1 MLCGMKHLRIRN
13 RQVLLVPVMLCAV
26 LSGPV
31 NSQQAGPGSG
41 VTVDFVAVTASGEPI
56 TDLKASDITV
66 RIGGRDRN
74 VTNLELRRASGA
86 GDAAAAPA
94 APAVP
99 PPYST
104 NQGGGSSASSAG
116 RRILIVV
123 DNESLR
129 AGTERDI
136 RASLEPVF
144 KALGPGDRVAFA
156 SVPNDIF
163 GVGLGSAA
171 AAQAALEKFTGGRAA
186 SHTDDEARCR
196 TRDALTAL
204 RRVVE
209 SAPRADQ
216 PATVIFFSQGITSP
230 GTTSSGSGCQVTP
243 DLYQGVGQA
252 LAIARA
258 NLFVVQGDPSFA
270 ATSERTRNEQQGLES
285 LAALGGGNMLRATPT
300 GLSRLPA
307 ESAAYYVATVAPESN
322 DRPSVVR
329 LEVRSKREGVT
340 IRSRSEISLGGRA
353 TGPAG
358 AAAPAGA
365 GQKPASVNEMVTT
378 TAPFTALPL
387 RTTAIASRG
396 QADKMAVFTMTEPI
410 EPGVKL
416 TALRAVLFDPATSKS
431 AFVADANAQQLAART
446 VSLPMAVAPGR
457 YRLRVAATDDKGR
470 AGAVDHEVDTTL
482 VPAGALK
489 LGGLMLL
496 SPRGESFS
504 PVMEF
509 ANEPEIG
516 VYAEM
521 YGQLTAQV
529 EARIELAQTVDGP
542 AIDKAQVG
550 GSQSNEPDKFILN
563 GKLPIAK
570 LAPGDYVVRMVV
582 KMGDAPEGRLVRTLR
597 KTGK

>member
-1 MLCGMKHLRIRN
+1 MKHLRIRN
-13 RQVLLVPVMLCAV
+13 RQVLVPVMLVAF
-26 LSGPV
+26 LAGPV
-31 NSQQAGPGSG
+31 NSQQAGAGSG
-41 VTVDFVAVTASGEPI
+41 VTVDFVAVNASGEPV
-56 TDLKASDITV
+56 TDLKASDITI
-66 RIGGRDRN
+66 RIGGRDRS
-74 VTNLELRRASGA
+74 VTNLELRRAGGGS
-86 GDAAAAPA
+86 GDAAAAALAPPA
-94 APAVP
+94 AAP

-104 NQGGGSSASSAG
+104 NQGGGSSSASSPG

-129 AGTERDI
+129 AGTDRDI

-144 KALGPGDRVAFA
+144 KSLGPGDRVSFA

-163 GVGLGSAA
+163 GVGLGSPA
-171 AAQAALEKFTGGRAA
+171 AAQAALEKFTGGRPA
-186 SHTDDEARCR
+186 SHSDDEARCR

-204 RRVVE
+204 RRVIE
-209 SAPRADQ
+209 AAPRGDQ

-252 LAIARA
+252 LAVARA
-258 NLFVVQGDPSFA
+258 NLFVVQGDPSFT
-270 ATSERTRNEQQGLES
+270 ATTERTRNEQQGLES

-300 GLSRLPA
+300 GLSRVPS
-307 ESAAYYVATVAPESN
+307 ESASYYVATIAPESS
-322 DRPSVVR
+322 DRSAVVR

-340 IRSRSEISLGGRA
+340 IRSRSDVSLGARTGA
-353 TGPAG
+353 PAAGGPA
-358 AAAPAGA
+358 AGP
-365 GQKPASVNEMVTT
+365 QKPATVNDMVTT

-446 VSLPMAVAPGR
+446 VSLPMAVAPGK
-457 YRLRVAATDDKGR
+457 YRLRVAAVDDKGR

-489 LGGLMLL
+489 IGGLMLL

-509 ANEPEIG
+509 GSEPEIG

-570 LAPGDYVVRMVV
+570 LAPGDYVVRMIV